1 MPTLTGLL
9 IWRRVC
15 ALGYFPLESYLSI
28 HELVDNAIICVD
40 PESADETVALA
51 EAICRK
57 YPKVRIVEF
66 AWLKGLPNGTAIGIA
81 SNYALAQ
88 AKGDFVVNIQ
98 ADEVWSPELTKK
110 VKTLWPV
117 LASSMGIE
125 AFEFKV
131 LHIEFNGQQF
141 QGGGDWQ
148 HQRGSAYTHST
159 KLWRNCPSYRFSPDA
174 WSIQAQGPDGKW
186 DEGNVKLKSRIVESE
201 KWPILHLHDFFADT
215 VMERRRV
222 QAEELWPTTP
232 HYGATYH
239 AMKDGQG
246 QWAGLFNDPK
256 WEQTTAPKQFMD
268 LMPKNVVRHL
278 GQSTYRIHWEDLQ

>member
-1 MPTLTGLL
+1 MYNLSGLCV
-9 IWRRVC
+9 WKTVC
-15 ALGYFPLESYLSI
+15 ALGYFPLESMLSI
-28 HELVDNAIICVD
+28 IDICDEIILCVD
-40 PESADETVALA
+40 PTSNDETMPLA

-57 YPKVRIVEF
+57 YPKTRIVEF

-88 AKGDFVVNIQ
+88 ARGDFVLNVQ
-98 ADEVWSPELTKK
+98 ADECWSPELTKR
-110 VKTLWPV
+110 VKTLWPQLV
-117 LASSMGIE
+117 SAMGIE

-131 LHIEFNGQQF
+131 LHLEHNGQQL

-148 HQRGSAYTHST
+148 RQKGSAYTHSI
-159 KLWRNCPSYRFSPDA
+159 KLWRNCPSYPFSPDA

-186 DEGNVKLKSRIVESE
+186 DEGNVRLKSRIIESE

-232 HYGATYH
+232 HYNATYE
-239 AMKDGQG
+239 AMRDGQG
-246 QWAGLFNDPK
+246 QWAGLFDSDK
-256 WEQTTAPKQFMD
+256 WDATTSPFEG
-268 LMPKNVVRHL
+268 LFPENVKRHL
-278 GQSTYRIHWEDLQ
+278 GAHSYVVHWEDWVE